1 MSHNDIVHRLY
12 GPLFGWGFMV
22 IWMSMLGVA
31 IYTVTQDG
39 LPGQMD
45 PQIEIGIFGIF
56 VVFGIFATMSMFYEP
71 LVFLK
76 VTAGN
81 ITIKQVWLFKTR
93 IYKGRLSDCP
103 YSELLID
110 EDSDGDPYYR
120 AIITPENQDA
130 ICFFQS
136 HTKENVEKVVTELN
150 ARITKYKS

>member
-1 MSHNDIVHRLY
+1 MSRNDIVHRLY

-22 IWMSMLGVA
+22 IWMSLLGLA
-31 IYTVTQDG
+31 IYGVMQDG

-45 PQIEIGIFGIF
+45 PQIEIAIFCLFGFFGIFGTLT
-56 VVFGIFATMSMFYEP
+56 VFYEP

-76 VTAGN
+76 VKAGN

-93 IYKGRLSDCP
+93 TYKGRLSDCP

-110 EDSDGDPYYR
+110 KDSDGDTCYR

-136 HTKENVEKVVTELN
+136 HTKEKTEKVVTELN
-150 ARITKYKS
+150 ERIKKYKS